1 MTIMRCLWH
10 GKSIE
15 IAILMTILYEPRHE
29 KNNVLV
35 SDLVRHKSSC
45 RAKMARGLNFG
56 FRKWGLYDNIIMFV
70 ERHLSSL

>member
-15 IAILMTILYEPRHE
+15 IAILMTLYEPRHE

-35 SDLVRHKSSC
+35 SDLVRQ
-45 RAKMARGLNFG
+45 NQT
-56 FRKWGLYDNIIMFV
+56 V
-70 ERHLSSL
+70 ELRWLEA